1 MQHYLPD
8 LLLRHVTPSSLS
20 PCSKDQFFPS
30 CKRVDPNDQ
39 RPHDP
44 RIQDQQTH
52 DPSTHNQVNRITLN
66 TQAQVLVLEVEA
78 EAEVEE
84 TQQQNIEHLIDDA
97 TWI

>member
-1 MQHYLPD
+1 VQHYLPD

-30 CKRVDPNDQ
+30 YKRID
-39 RPHDP
+39 PHDQKAHDP
-44 RIQDQQTH
+44 EIQDQQTH
-52 DPSTHNQVNRITLN
+52 DPSTHNQVNRITLD
-66 TQAQVLVLEVEA
+66 TQVQAPLLEAEVEVEA
-78 EAEVEE
+78 EE